1 MATNI
6 SFTGNLISF
15 IQKRFLL
22 TSAAATITLSPN
34 SPLPT
39 TTSCS
44 SSSSS
49 STAQFLVNSCGL
61 SLQSALSV
69 SKKFQIHEN
78 DLHKLRSV
86 VQFMKAHG
94 FSETHLAKLI
104 QSRPGVL
111 HCRVEGNLK
120 PKFEFLTEN
129 GVVGQLLPELVL
141 SNTHILRRGL
151 DSQIKPCFE
160 FLKSVL
166 GCNENVLVALKH
178 SSWLLTLRLKGT
190 MQPNYDLLIE
200 EGVAVDRI
208 AKLIMMDP
216 RAIQNKRDKMISTV
230 STLKD
235 LGLEPNAPVFIHA
248 LRAMLSISES
258 TRKKKIEVLKS
269 LGWSEKD
276 IWHAFKRHPLLL
288 GYSEEKIRAGMDFF
302 VNTLKLGLQHVI
314 ACPQLL
320 TYSIDKRLLP
330 RYNVLKIL
338 ESKKL
343 IKKDLKIKNLLKIN
357 EKEFLKNY
365 VYKYVDDIPG
375 LLDLYGGA
383 DKAKKIHL
391 MTEK

>member
-1 MATNI
+1 
-6 SFTGNLISF
+6 
-15 IQKRFLL
+15 
-22 TSAAATITLSPN
+22 
-34 SPLPT
+34 
-39 TTSCS
+39 
-44 SSSSS
+44 
-49 STAQFLVNSCGL
+49 
-61 SLQSALSV
+61 
-69 SKKFQIHEN
+69 
-78 DLHKLRSV
+78 
-86 VQFMKAHG
+86 MKAHG

-129 GVVGQLLPELVL
+129 GVVGQLLPELIL

-357 EKEFLKNY
+357 EKEFLKND

-383 DKAKKIHL
+383 DKAKKIH
-391 MTEK
+391 T